1 MTGTYSEE
9 ILNNLKKHDFNVEF
23 SVLKHD
29 YTIPVFYTKVKLI
42 DKAGRAV
49 EGIGFSDVEPIKA
62 EENAI
67 ENAIHI
73 YENYSDIT
81 VESNLLYLDQVQI
94 IISTNVTKND
104 KYAKNVLTVIKPSD
118 DTEIIDILK
127 TALLDGL
134 EKVLSLL

>member
-49 EGIGFSDVEPIKA
+49 EGIGFSDDEQPFR
-62 EENAI
+62 
-67 ENAIHI
+67 
-73 YENYSDIT
+73 
-81 VESNLLYLDQVQI
+81 
-94 IISTNVTKND
+94 
-104 KYAKNVLTVIKPSD
+104 
-118 DTEIIDILK
+118 
-127 TALLDGL
+127 GL
-134 EKVLSLL
+134 QLAADSPGGA